1 MHRQVYKTGQ
11 AVVER
16 TASQIVRI
24 MLVDML
30 QTKTMGT
37 LLEIIRRGQDSF
49 VLDQY
54 NTVKFNWSQYYNN

>member
-49 VLDQY
+49 VLDLY
-54 NTVKFNWSQYYNN
+54 NTVKLNWSQDYNN